1 MRSKCF
7 HSGPVDSVNVDSTLK
22 RRVITA
28 LIIAPAAIGAVFFL
42 NNVFF
47 ALLFWLVSAAALFEW
62 FSMLSPSGL
71 RRWIGVTLYGGGA
84 SVLYLN
90 AAFQL
95 PMLAVGVA
103 FWFLAL
109 LTLALHGRG
118 FNPFRS
124 DVMLAVTGLVMG
136 WAAWLGVVLI
146 QAVPDGQWW
155 ILWAFGIAWGA
166 DIGAYFAGKRFGKTK
181 LAPSISPGKTW
192 EGVAGGLLLAGLL
205 CGGPVFVWQ
214 TNGWLWLVLTGVLIG
229 LSVCGDLFESFVKR
243 QTGVKDSGH
252 LLPGHGGVL
261 DRIDSILIVLP
272 ILALLLF
279 GFRLGSV

>member
-1 MRSKCF
+1 MRSKRF
-7 HSGPVDSVNVDSTLK
+7 RSGPVDSVNVDSTLK

-28 LIIAPAAIGAVFFL
+28 LVIAPLAIGAVFFL

-47 ALLFWLVSAAALFEW
+47 ALLFWLVSAAAVYEW
-62 FSMLSPSGL
+62 FSLLSSSGL
-71 RRWIGVTLYGGGA
+71 RRWIGLTLYAGGA
-84 SVLYLN
+84 LVLYLN
-90 AAFQL
+90 AALQV
-95 PMLAVGVA
+95 PMIGVGIA
-103 FWFLAL
+103 FWCLAL

-118 FNPFRS
+118 FNPFQR
-124 DVMLAVTGLVMG
+124 DVMLSLTGLVMG

-146 QAVPDGQWW
+146 QALPDGQWW

-192 EGVAGGLLLAGLL
+192 EGVAGGALLAGVL
-205 CGGPVFVWQ
+205 CGGSVFAWQ
-214 TNGWLWLVLTGVLIG
+214 AHGWLWLMLTVVLIG

-272 ILALLLF
+272 ILAMLLL
-279 GFRLGSV
+279 GFRLDSV